1 MLDNLQNNMTP
12 KQLAEVLPI
21 LRKLQ
26 ELMQHNPNL
35 RHQARDIL
43 KQLEED
49 RC

>member
-1 MLDNLQNNMTP
+1 MLDNLTP

-21 LRKLQ
+21 LKKLQ
-26 ELMQHNPNL
+26 ELLQHNPDLYNKA
-35 RHQARDIL
+35 HNTL